1 MKNTTSTPTPSPTA
15 LATVTQTG
23 QGLQLPHTGTGL
35 TVLDTV
41 NKQDIVAIIRSEA
54 EDRLGL
60 EHADANKQLSKLNAR
75 LVILNAEIDKLAQ
88 EAVKGVDLEASE
100 AAATALNQVFGMK
113 AQATVELTGRDD
125 DRKRFNLTISVVKP
139 GSYGDGKDT
148 IGAKEVTI
156 PYSSEAIDLLKEI
169 KLVQKDI
176 KTVQTKLIEI
186 KREVSNLPALE
197 RRAHAELAKSVLA
210 GSKDGQALLQRL
222 RLTAR
227 PIETVDVEAA

>member
-1 MKNTTSTPTPSPTA
+1 MKNSSSTPTPSTG
-15 LATVTQTG
+15 LATVQTVG
-23 QGLQLPHTGTGL
+23 QGLQPPHPGTGL

-75 LVILNAEIDKLAQ
+75 LVILNAELDKLAQ

-100 AAATALNQVFGMK
+100 AAAIALNQVFGMK
-113 AQATVELTGRDD
+113 AEATVELTGRDD

-139 GSYGDGKDT
+139 GCYGDGKDT

-156 PYSSEAIDLLKEI
+156 PYSSAAIDLLKEI

-176 KTVQTKLIEI
+176 KSVQTKLIEI

-227 PIETVDVEAA
+227 PIQTVEVEAA